1 VQSLLNPKPSFHY
14 LKSFNFLTD
23 RFDAY
28 VIELAAQIFAALLE
42 NPQLRLSLV
51 D

>member
-1 VQSLLNPKPSFHY
+1 VQPLLNSKPSSHY

-23 RFDAY
+23 RFDAHI
-28 VIELAAQIFAALLE
+28 IELAAQIFAALLE
-42 NPQLRLSLV
+42 NPQPRLSLV

>member
-23 RFDAY
+23 RFDAHI
-28 VIELAAQIFAALLE
+28 IELAAQTFTALLE
-42 NPQLRLSLV
+42 DPQSRLSLV